1 MATRAWDRVLRH
13 LRGVALL
20 QDGGDLTDGELLER
34 YIGRQDEAAFEALVL
49 RHGPMVHG
57 VCRRV
62 LRNEADAEDA
72 FQATFLVLVRKA
84 RSIRSRDLVGNFL
97 YGVAHNTALKAKV
110 MNRTRRIKEREAGRV
125 PRPEA
130 VEEVWV
136 QVQALLDEELGR
148 LPDRYRVPIVLCEL
162 E

>member
-1 MATRAWDRVLRH
+1 
-13 LRGVALL
+13 
-20 QDGGDLTDGELLER
+20 
-34 YIGRQDEAAFEALVL
+34 
-49 RHGPMVHG
+49 G

-110 MNRTRRIKEREAGRV
+110 MNRTRRIKEREAGTV
-125 PRPEA
+125 PRPGA

-162 E
+162 EGRTIKGAALELGWPQGTVATRLARGRALLARRLAERGLALS